1 MSYCIYDTTMCR
13 GKAVKIT
20 GSGVK
25 DEHEGSGVPDR
36 FKLRTDGLRCQ
47 WINCVV
53 TSRLGFIHVTV

>member
-1 MSYCIYDTTMCR
+1 MSR

-25 DEHEGSGVPDR
+25 DKHEGSGVPDR
-36 FKLRTDGLRCQ
+36 FKLRTDGLRCE